1 MFHSIHDILA
11 VSDGYGV
18 GIWSLADGTR
28 IMQISNSGGPGL
40 KPAAASTYR
49 RHTGSVSDRDRDRDR
64 ERRERG
70 GSNGS
75 ERGSGPE
82 VVTSGRTPP
91 GLGGISPAL
100 GPGLIITTGP
110 LIDGCAGQALGT
122 AGIASAVAGR
132 TRTGSFSLMP
142 ALAAPVVSMEGVA
155 RVTAMLWMNESY
167 ESLLLMGSDDGSV
180 KVWKDSADIETISTH
195 QSSSSNGLS
204 NGHFYDQKDRDAD
217 VREGTRGA
225 TPGIYTAPTIPPP
238 SIYGGF
244 YNSSETGTTGAS
256 LASAF
261 IALPDVA
268 QDARGSGMVLS
279 WIQPSGTLVAG
290 GNSSTIRVWDV
301 GREQCVRTFN
311 TGLDTCTT
319 AIASR
324 TVGMDFTAASHHGP
338 YYGSTQNY
346 SPSPFRGPGD
356 GAMNLVSWTF
366 AGSADGTVSV
376 YDERASASAVHGGR
390 VHCSRDH
397 SAWIVSAHLRADGVP
412 EVITGSVRGVVR
424 FWDLRSMR
432 TFKTFEVHKSPL
444 TALAVH
450 SCAPVIATGSHA
462 QFIKILTLGG
472 DQLGSIIKYHDGF
485 LGQRIGPVSCLA
497 FHATRMRLAAG
508 ATDSIVSIYT
518 TASDM

>member
-1 MFHSIHDILA
+1 MLPS
-11 VSDGYGV
+11 
-18 GIWSLADGTR
+18 
-28 IMQISNSGGPGL
+28 Q
-40 KPAAASTYR
+40 
-49 RHTGSVSDRDRDRDR
+49 
-64 ERRERG
+64 
-70 GSNGS
+70 
-75 ERGSGPE
+75 
-82 VVTSGRTPP
+82 
-91 GLGGISPAL
+91 
-100 GPGLIITTGP
+100 
-110 LIDGCAGQALGT
+110 
-122 AGIASAVAGR
+122 VAG
-132 TRTGSFSLMP
+132 TVATQ
-142 ALAAPVVSMEGVA
+142 MEGVA
-155 RVTAMLWMNESY
+155 RVTAMLWINESY
-167 ESLLLMGSDDGSV
+167 ESLLLVGSDDGSV
-180 KVWKDSADIETISTH
+180 KVWKDSADTEVISAH
-195 QSSSSNGLS
+195 NNSQQSGQQSSQMQSDG
-204 NGHFYDQKDRDAD
+204 QKDRDIDRSASSSN
-217 VREGTRGA
+217 VRDGISNRPTVSAA
-225 TPGIYTAPTIPPP
+225 TAAPVS

-244 YNSSETGTTGAS
+244 YNSSEAGSTGAS

-268 QDARGSGMVLS
+268 QDSRGSGMVLS

-301 GREQCVRTFN
+301 GREQCVRVFD

-324 TVGMDFTAASHHGP
+324 TVAMDYNSTSHLGGYHFGSSPTFT
-338 YYGSTQNY
+338 
-346 SPSPFRGPGD
+346 PSPFRTSENPQ
-356 GAMNLVSWTF
+356 LVSWTF

-376 YDERASASAVHGGR
+376 FDERVPSTAVHGGR

-412 EVITGSVRGVVR
+412 EVITGSVRGVVK

-450 SCAPVIATGSHA
+450 SCAPIIATGSHA

-497 FHATRMRLAAG
+497 FHPTRMRLAAG

-518 TASDM
+518 TASDI